1 MKPEKVT
8 SNSSW
13 KQAIDYMVLFSLII
27 VLITL
32 AIAEYCTSKIVFS
45 KYTER
50 LVNQWSMIS
59 VFLSPTLEE

>member
-8 SNSSW
+8 GNSSW

-45 KYTER
+45 
-50 LVNQWSMIS
+50 
-59 VFLSPTLEE
+59 